1 MKGLLV
7 GMLCLCLLLM
17 GCAQAEE
24 GASLVSI
31 FVGKADCHLLF
42 VGDQV
47 FLIDTG
53 LKESWSMVS
62 RALTS
67 LGVDHLS
74 GVFLTHT
81 HKDHAGG
88 LTALASS
95 GLPVDAWYGSAHYTD
110 VKEGKHPLAQAAALR
125 GQEVQWLQGG
135 DVIPLENGSTL
146 RVLGPLALDEDQ
158 ENNNSLVLR
167 LDTPQGSMLLTGDLE
182 MAGEERLL
190 RAGAVQQTDV
200 LKVGHHGEGDATS
213 ETFARAVHPQVAVI
227 STSTPDEPDTP
238 DPDTLRA
245 LDAVGAQVVQTQ
257 EVDGAVRVTLT
268 GGMPQVELMTFTPP
282 PVTAQVEITDKSV
295 AQDMLTLRNQ
305 GSEAVD
311 LSGWFLFSEKGKEV
325 FVFPQGA
332 VLAPGA
338 SCSIGSLS
346 SESPGDYLWREKRVW
361 NEKKPDAAVLYD
373 VYGQQVS
380 RRE

>member
-1 MKGLLV
+1 MKRLL
-7 GMLCLCLLLM
+7 MLFVCLCLLT

-24 GASLVSI
+24 GASLVSV

-47 FLIDTG
+47 FMIDTG
-53 LKESWSMVS
+53 LKESWGKVS
-62 RALTS
+62 RALAS

-74 GVFLTHT
+74 GVLLTHT

-88 LTALASS
+88 LMALASS
-95 GLPVDAWYGSAHYTD
+95 DLPVDAWYGSACYTD
-110 VKEGKHPLAQAAALR
+110 VKEGKHPLVQAAALR
-125 GQEVQWLQGG
+125 GQEVQWLRGG
-135 DVIPLENGSTL
+135 DTIPLENGSTL
-146 RVLGPLALDEDQ
+146 RVLGPLSLDEEQ

-167 LDTPQGSMLLTGDLE
+167 LDSPEGSMLLTGDLE
-182 MAGEERLL
+182 MPGEERLL
-190 RAGAVQQTDV
+190 RAGAIQQADV

-213 ETFARAVHPQVAVI
+213 ETFVLAVRPRVAVI

-245 LDAVGAQVVQTQ
+245 LDAAGAQVVQTQ

-268 GGMPQVELMTFTPP
+268 GGMPQVELVTFTPP

-295 AQDMLTLRNQ
+295 AQDMVTLRNQ
-305 GSEAVD
+305 GSETVD

-325 FVFPQGA
+325 FVFPQGTS
-332 VLAPGA
+332 LAPGA
-338 SCSIGSLS
+338 SCTVGTLS
-346 SESPGDYLWREKRVW
+346 SEDPGDLLWQEKRVW